1 MIIFISP
8 YLEAEKIVGCW
19 LAQTITGSKTH

>member
-8 YLEAEKIVGCW
+8 
-19 LAQTITGSKTH
+19 SKHW